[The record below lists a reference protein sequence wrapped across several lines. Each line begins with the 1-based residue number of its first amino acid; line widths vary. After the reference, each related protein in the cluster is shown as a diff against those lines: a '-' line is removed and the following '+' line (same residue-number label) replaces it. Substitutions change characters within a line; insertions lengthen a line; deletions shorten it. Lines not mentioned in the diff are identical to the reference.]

1 MCKYL
6 VGHGADVTLAEK
18 SGMRPYNIAVER
30 GDDEMA
36 AYFKSLEPAEF
47 HSLQNKLLEL
57 KDYKLP
63 KSLMDFLQGGNL
75 RLNLSDADIA
85 FIEFFS
91 LADTV
96 PMKIG
101 RKKALRLSKQTD
113 NYSHIE
119 LVWNPKTKMIAY
131 WDTEHEEFADIA
143 PFDDFIANAAAYMQK
158 VLDGEFLA

>member
-6 VGHGADVTLAEK
+6 VEHGAGVSLAEK
-18 SGMRPYNIAVER
+18 DGMRPYSIAVER
-30 GDDEMA
+30 GDAEMA
-36 AYFKSLEPAEF
+36 AYFKALEPPEF

-63 KSLMDFLQGGNL
+63 KPLLDFLQGGNL
-75 RLNLSDADIA
+75 RLDLGDVDIA

-91 LADTV
+91 LMDTV
-96 PMKIG
+96 PVKIG
-101 RKKALRLSKQTD
+101 RKKALRLSKETD

-119 LVWNPKTKMIAY
+119 LMWNPKTRRIAY

-143 PFDDFIANAAAYMQK
+143 PFEDFIADAATYMQK